1 MAAVI
6 GDPVRHSVS
15 PAIHNAAFR
24 SLDLDWVFVAFE
36 VAREELAD
44 AIAGMRGL
52 GIDGLSVTMPH
63 KDGAAALVDR
73 LTPAAKA
80 LGAVN
85 CVAREGTVLVG
96 DNTDGAGFIDAL
108 RQDEGFEPRGR
119 PCAVLGAGGAA
130 RAIVHAL
137 AQAGA
142 ADVVVVNRTAGRGEE
157 AAAMADG
164 TGRVGTADD
173 VRTVDLVV
181 NATPVGM
188 PRIGAAAD
196 DGDGELPIDPDVLRP
211 GQVVVDL
218 VYVPPQT
225 LLLREARKR
234 GATAVNG
241 LGMLVHQAGHAF
253 RRWTAQEPPL
263 PAMSA
268 AAIAAV
274 AHAGRQRQ

>member
-24 SLDLDWVFVAFE
+24 SLELDWVFVAFE

-108 RQDEGFEPRGR
+108 RQDEGFDPSGR

-130 RAIVHAL
+130 RAIVYAL
-137 AQAGA
+137 AEAGA
-142 ADVVVVNRTAGRGEE
+142 ADVVVVNRTAERGEE
-157 AAAMADG
+157 AAALAG
-164 TGRVGTADD
+164 GAGRVGTAAD
-173 VRTVDLVV
+173 VKTAELVV

-188 PRIGAAAD
+188 PRIGVPP
-196 DGDGELPIDPDVLRP
+196 DGDEELPIDADVLRA
-211 GQVVVDL
+211 GHVVVDL

-225 LLLREARKR
+225 PLLREARRR
-234 GATAVNG
+234 GATSVNG